1 MRTAAHVRSGHA
13 WSIAG
18 VASAVLVGTIVALAA
33 PASAQSVAR
42 ANIDFSF
49 VAAGKELPA
58 GDYEFRVSE
67 RQIMLQSRP
76 GPGTSVV
83 LPVIT
88 RLGRHDTDNGVEL
101 IFDKVDGRLCLSEVW
116 VGTSDGYLVLS
127 TPGDHEHRVLGGSK
141 PHK

>member
-1 MRTAAHVRSGHA
+1 MQTHAHVRSLHA

-18 VASAVLVGTIVALAA
+18 FATAVLLTSIVGLGT
-33 PASAQSVAR
+33 PASAQSLAQ

-49 VAAGKELPA
+49 VAAGKEFPA
-58 GDYEFRVSE
+58 GMYDLRVS
-67 RQIMLQSRP
+67 SDK
-76 GPGTSVV
+76 VV
-83 LPVIT
+83 LEKHGGGGTVMMPVIT

-101 IFDKVDGRLCLSEVW
+101 IFDKVDGRLCMSEVW
-116 VGTSDGYLVLS
+116 VGTSDGYLVLN

>member
-1 MRTAAHVRSGHA
+1 MRTQAHVPSLHT

-18 VASAVLVGTIVALAA
+18 FATAVLLTSIVAVVT
-33 PASAQSVAR
+33 PASAQSLAK

-49 VAAGKELPA
+49 VAAGKEFPA
-58 GDYEFRVSE
+58 GMYDLRVSA
-67 RQIMLQSRP
+67 QQ
-76 GPGTSVV
+76 VV
-83 LPVIT
+83 LQQRAGKGAQVMMPVIT
-88 RLGRHDTDNGVEL
+88 RLGRHDTDNAVEL

-116 VGTSDGYLVLS
+116 IGTSDGYLVLN